1 MGMVVVVGDW
11 PTDMHMAPE
20 IAISVVF
27 IYFFSFFLVI
37 NNAFFS
43 VWSLCTHVRFA
54 EVNSRCKLSHANK
67 SKSS

>member
-43 VWSLCTHVRFA
+43 SFG
-54 EVNSRCKLSHANK
+54 LSARMYALLK
-67 SKSS
+67 